1 MSNDELYQIMEKV
14 HKEEDYWQVH
24 ELASRLVSED
34 GLKSHRNSLDNDVL
48 EVYAGVQSKENATS
62 KRFND
67 VGSEDDMVPA
77 LVKSFCFTELPTEEE
92 FIAALSF
99 E

>member
-1 MSNDELYQIMEKV
+1 MVQATAEKRV
-14 HKEEDYWQVH
+14 PIQLNLEF
-24 ELASRLVSED
+24 AND
-34 GLKSHRNSLDNDVL
+34 GLYCDWAYVVDLDNDVL
-48 EVYAGVQSKENATS
+48 EVYAGAQSKENATS

-77 LVKSFCFTELPTEEE
+77 LVKSFCFTELLTEEE